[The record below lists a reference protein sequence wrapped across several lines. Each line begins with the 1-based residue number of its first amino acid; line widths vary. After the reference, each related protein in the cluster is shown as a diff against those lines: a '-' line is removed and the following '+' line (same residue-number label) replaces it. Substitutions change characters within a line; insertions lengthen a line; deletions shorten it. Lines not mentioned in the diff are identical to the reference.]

1 MTWIPSSAEGVL
13 PSESPILG
21 CPDEP
26 SAVARYL
33 GGTADGV
40 AQYRAALQ
48 RAQHTLGLVQSDGV
62 AEISG
67 KIGQRLEVGAL
78 ALNQTAVT
86 ARSAFER
93 YAAEIDRIH
102 AAARWVHTRVEGSL
116 AVIRGQHATIDEICR
131 VLGARVD
138 FHWRAGPPLIMPAL
152 ALGLPASG
160 AGAIGVV
167 SHDEGESAG
176 TGAEALAVR
185 ARYEPLWA
193 AAVSRWRGA
202 LDQIDADIDEW
213 RRLFDDRSGAELA
226 LLTALNSTALG
237 QLMAVSETTIA
248 ARRSIV
254 AFGFSGELWGLTR
267 PPVSPATE
275 HTLLVQLIGTRSGA
289 DTWHTPPAPNQIAEG
304 WNELTPA
311 AQQQLIAEVP
321 WVIGNLPGLPFHV
334 RDQANR
340 RLLEYYA
347 LHHDGLSPECVEL
360 LRELTTALQNDT
372 GDPPVTVVALNLSGS
387 IPMVAVGYGTLDTSS
402 SLTWEVPGMSSD
414 AHLALGSWHQASQN
428 LHGAQ
433 ERLLNAQ
440 RDDAGSQ
447 AGAVHAPA
455 VVAFLSYDTP
465 HLLSVLFAESA
476 RTGAHRLAAE
486 LDGAAATRGQGVPL
500 PTHAVIAHS
509 YGTPVTANALTLTR
523 YPVQSFTMLG
533 SAGLDGKVVGTL
545 SDLNIERDRWGAP
558 RVFTTQAA
566 GDQLAPLGAALSDRA
581 QPNPGAVAAGQDHI
595 PGAYVFGSDGWGAL
609 LSTDGHS
616 VIGAGDRGL
625 LGGNASTG
633 RGYLDTDTQALVGA
647 AATSLG
653 ALPHVPGGLT
663 RNGQPVV
670 STDTPWILAKGN
682 E

>member
-1 MTWIPSSAEGVL
+1 MTLIPSSAEAVL

-21 CPDEP
+21 CADES

-33 GGTADGV
+33 RGTADGV
-40 AQYRAALQ
+40 AEYRATLQ
-48 RAQHTLGLVQSDGV
+48 RAQHTLSPVQSDGV

-78 ALNQTAVT
+78 ALNQTADT
-86 ARSAFER
+86 ARNAFER

-102 AAARWVHTRVEGSL
+102 AAARWVHARVEESL
-116 AVIRGQHATIDEICR
+116 ALIRGQHATIDEICR
-131 VLGARVD
+131 ALGARVD
-138 FHWRAGPPLIMPAL
+138 FGWRAGPPVVMPPL
-152 ALGLPASG
+152 ALGFPVPG
-160 AGAIGVV
+160 AGPIDVV
-167 SHDEGESAG
+167 PKDGAEAAG
-176 TGAEALAVR
+176 IAAEALAVR

-202 LDQIDADIDEW
+202 VDQIETDIVEW
-213 RRLFDDRSGAELA
+213 RRLFDDRSSAELA
-226 LLTALNSTALG
+226 LLAALNSTALG
-237 QLMAVSETTIA
+237 QLIAVSETTIA

-254 AFGFSGELWGLTR
+254 AFGFSGELWGVTR

-275 HTLLVQLIGTRSGA
+275 HSLLVQLMGTRSGA
-289 DTWHTPPAPNQIAEG
+289 EIWHNPPAPNRIAEG
-304 WNELTPA
+304 WNELTSSE
-311 AQQQLIAEVP
+311 QQQLIAEVP
-321 WVIGNLPGLPFHV
+321 WVIGNLPGLPFRV

-360 LRELTTALQNDT
+360 LRELTTAMQNDT
-372 GDPPVTVVALNLSGS
+372 GDPPVTIVALNLSGS

-433 ERLLNAQ
+433 ERLLNVQ
-440 RDDAGSQ
+440 GDDAGSHG
-447 AGAVHAPA
+447 GAAHAPG
-455 VVAFLSYDTP
+455 VVAFLAYDTP
-465 HLLSVLFAESA
+465 HLLSVLFAQSA

-486 LDGAAATRGQGVPL
+486 LDGAAVTRGNGVPL

-533 SAGLDGKVVGTL
+533 SAGLDGEVVGAFT
-545 SDLNIERDRWGAP
+545 DLNIERDRAGEP

-581 QPNPGAVAAGQDHI
+581 QPNPGAVAPRQDHI
-595 PGAYVFGSDGWGAL
+595 PGAYVFGSDGWGTL
-609 LSTDGHS
+609 LPTDGHS

-625 LGGNASTG
+625 LGGNASEG
-633 RGYLDTDTQALVGA
+633 HGYLDPDTQALVGA

-653 ALPHVPGGLT
+653 VLPHVPGGLT
-663 RNGQPVV
+663 RNGQPVG
-670 STDTPWILAKGN
+670 STEAPWILAKGN

>member
-1 MTWIPSSAEGVL
+1 MTWIPSSAEEVL

-48 RAQHTLGLVQSDGV
+48 RAQHTLDLVQSDGV

-67 KIGQRLEVGAL
+67 KIGQRLEVGAV

-86 ARSAFER
+86 ARSAFEH

-102 AAARWVHTRVEGSL
+102 AAARCVHTRVEGSL
-116 AVIRGQHATIDEICR
+116 AVIRGQRDTIDEICR

-138 FHWRAGPPLIMPAL
+138 FHWPAGPPVVMPAL
-152 ALGLPASG
+152 ALGLPAPG
-160 AGAIGVV
+160 AGRIGVLA
-167 SHDEGESAG
+167 HDGGAT
-176 TGAEALAVR
+176 TGGAAEALAVR
-185 ARYEPLWA
+185 AQYEPLWA

-202 LDQIDADIDEW
+202 VDQIDADIDEW
-213 RRLFDDRSGAELA
+213 RRLFDDRSSAELA

-237 QLMAVSETTIA
+237 QLVTVSETTIA

-254 AFGFSGELWGLTR
+254 AFGFSGELWGVTR

-275 HTLLVQLIGTRSGA
+275 HALLVQLMGTRSGA
-289 DTWHTPPAPNQIAEG
+289 DIWHTPPAPARIAES
-304 WNELTPA
+304 WNELTPSE
-311 AQQQLIAEVP
+311 QQQLIAEVP

-347 LHHDGLSPECVEL
+347 LHHDGLSPESVEL
-360 LRELTTALQNDT
+360 LRELTSALQDDT
-372 GDPPVTVVALNLSGS
+372 GSPPVSVVALNLSGS

-428 LHGAQ
+428 LYGTQ

-440 RDDAGSQ
+440 RKHTRSRGGVAQ
-447 AGAVHAPA
+447 APG
-455 VVAFLSYDTP
+455 VVAFLAYDTP
-465 HLLSVLFAESA
+465 HLLSVLFAQSA

-486 LDGAAATRGQGVPL
+486 LDGAAATRAHGVPL

-533 SAGLDGKVVGTL
+533 SAGLDDEVVRAF
-545 SDLNIERDRWGAP
+545 SDLNIERDHAGAP

-663 RNGQPVV
+663 RNGQPVL
-670 STDTPWILAKGN
+670 SPDTPWILAKGN